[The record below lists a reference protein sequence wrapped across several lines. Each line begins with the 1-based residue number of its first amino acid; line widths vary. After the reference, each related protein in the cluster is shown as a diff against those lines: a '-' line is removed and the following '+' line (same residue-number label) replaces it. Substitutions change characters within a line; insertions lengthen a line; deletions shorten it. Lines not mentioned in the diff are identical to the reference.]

1 MDNKLGKFLYDLR
14 KKKGLTQQ
22 ELADRL
28 HISDKSI
35 SRWEKGV
42 NFPSVEMLHTIS
54 ELFGVKFNYLLS
66 LRVEDNALDT
76 DDTKEIIK
84 ELNGINGR
92 KIRRLRLFTIIS
104 SILVV
109 LSIGGLLFTRSYN
122 RFKVYRVYAS
132 NDYFAFNYGIY
143 VETRIKDILY
153 LGNLDLVNVET
164 SKDDEIYAELIFKK
178 NGKDQIIHKFSAIK
192 DLYFKLSD
200 SYIKIDDLSN
210 HFNKIYIK
218 VVVTNDK
225 GEKKEYEA
233 KLKFVKDFSN
243 NKIFPDDNNEYLDY
257 SDITLTTDEIKKIL
271 EKNGFKK
278 IENIYVKS
286 IDDYK
291 ILYYYDSNKIML
303 RFFKDNLD
311 YKYTY
316 FVSSN
321 DIEVLITNNENIEI
335 ENYFYDLNSRKVT
348 CITGNCNCYDE
359 ALKTLNEKILYLLKE
374 EK

>member
-66 LRVEDNALDT
+66 LRVEDNALDIN
-76 DDTKEIIK
+76 DTKEIIK

-143 VETRIKDILY
+143 VETRINDILY

-164 SKDDEIYAELIFKK
+164 SKDAEICAELIFKK
-178 NGKDQIIHKFSAIK
+178 MERIK
-192 DLYFKLSD
+192 
-200 SYIKIDDLSN
+200 
-210 HFNKIYIK
+210 
-218 VVVTNDK
+218 
-225 GEKKEYEA
+225 
-233 KLKFVKDFSN
+233 
-243 NKIFPDDNNEYLDY
+243 
-257 SDITLTTDEIKKIL
+257 
-271 EKNGFKK
+271 
-278 IENIYVKS
+278 
-286 IDDYK
+286 
-291 ILYYYDSNKIML
+291 
-303 RFFKDNLD
+303 
-311 YKYTY
+311 
-316 FVSSN
+316 
-321 DIEVLITNNENIEI
+321 
-335 ENYFYDLNSRKVT
+335 
-348 CITGNCNCYDE
+348 
-359 ALKTLNEKILYLLKE
+359 
-374 EK
+374 